1 MARLL
6 YIFYISKYVE
16 LGDTVS
22 EMEGQ
27 DKKKQEKTEGGGDAE
42 SNSEG
47 RSEEMCTNDSC
58 EETEADLQ
66 INNRKRV
73 PGA

>member
-22 EMEGQ
+22 ETEGQ
-27 DKKKQEKTEGGGDAE
+27 EGKQQEKMEGGGDAE

-47 RSEEMCTNDSC
+47 RSEEMCTNDIGD
-58 EETEADLQ
+58 ETEADLQ